1 MDIRSFLAFELPP
14 DVGTVLHRVARE
26 VRGYDLPV
34 KWVKPQNI
42 HLTMVF
48 LGNVRSDDLPPLQ
61 EQVQSVCSEYGPFRV
76 ALDGIGAFPN
86 RRNPR
91 VIWLGLAGELER
103 LSLFRDG
110 LQQTVAPFGIKVEK
124 RPFRPH
130 LTLGRLRKGR
140 GRGRNMEDLFSI
152 YGKVKSPSS
161 LLEEL
166 VLFRSD
172 LKPTGAVYT
181 RLAAWPL
188 SGGT

>member
-1 MDIRSFLAFELPP
+1 MDIRSFLAFELPR
-14 DVGTVLHRVARE
+14 DVRTTLERVVRE

-34 KWVKPQNI
+34 KWVKVQNI

-48 LGNVRSDDLPPLQ
+48 LGNVSPDVLEAIK
-61 EQVQSVCSEYGPFRV
+61 EQAHSACLEFGPFS
-76 ALDGIGAFPN
+76 AAIGGMGTFPN

-91 VIWLGLAGELER
+91 VLWLGLKGELER
-103 LSLFRDG
+103 LSLFRDA
-110 LQQTVAPFGIKVEK
+110 LQQNLVPFGIKVEK

-130 LTLGRLRKGR
+130 LTLGRFRKGK
-140 GRGRNMEDLFSI
+140 GKGLDLEELLSR
-152 YGKVKSPSS
+152 YEEVKSTSS
-161 LLEEL
+161 MLSEL

-188 SGGT
+188 SGAK